1 MTKKPK
7 RIPTLLLSAQNAAV
21 AMGCTFDEM
30 RKLLWTGQVPTVR
43 IGNRRLVRSADL
55 RAYIRREKD
64 AR

>member
-7 RIPTLLLSAQNAAV
+7 RISTLLLSVQNAAV

-30 RKLLWTGQVPTVR
+30 RELLWTEQVPTVR
-43 IGNRRLVRSADL
+43 IGNRRLVRPADL
-55 RAYIRREKD
+55 PAYIRREKD